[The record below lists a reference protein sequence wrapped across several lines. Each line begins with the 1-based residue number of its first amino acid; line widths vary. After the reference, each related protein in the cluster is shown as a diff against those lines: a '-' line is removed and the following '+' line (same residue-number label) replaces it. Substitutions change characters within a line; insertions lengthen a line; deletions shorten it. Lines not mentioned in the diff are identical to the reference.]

1 MSLFGSPVGGLA
13 GGIFGAAVGASI
25 SSLSRIATHW

>member
-25 SSLSRIATHW
+25 SSLSWIATHW